1 MSRSDHVIGADHS
14 KSSSDVGR
22 STDTVL
28 CRVEVRVGELRME
41 RDNTSTLHMCSPP
54 PEEPP
59 NWESEPDQTQWTT
72 KAFSMEGRRSEAGGG
87 EFGAI
92 AKLSKSLD

>member
-1 MSRSDHVIGADHS
+1 
-14 KSSSDVGR
+14 
-22 STDTVL
+22 
-28 CRVEVRVGELRME
+28 ME

-72 KAFSMEGRRSEAGGG
+72 KAFSMEGRRSEAGG
-87 EFGAI
+87 EEDCRCE
-92 AKLSKSLD
+92 SKETSWSPSNLDTGHGHVFRNTSSFWSLFSEVDDYTDPGTASS